1 MKMIG
6 VCFRKLNVYI
16 NKCIFNQSLS
26 LSLFLSLFLSFSLS
40 FFLFLSLT
48 HLFHHLLKAKSLFTT
63 KTLKECKE
71 ALRKR
76 FPFFVVNPHVTFLAS
91 KRRVIHSTVLFFFFT
106 TNDKRLRTIAASH
119 LSHNSIKISLWMR
132 FATLSLARGA
142 KHLATARN
150 WFAADGVFWVYT
162 WDTLWFRV

>member
-1 MKMIG
+1 MEADTNEDDWG
-6 VCFRKLNVYI
+6 VFSKVERVYI
-16 NKCIFNQSLS
+16 CIFNQS
-26 LSLFLSLFLSFSLS
+26 LSLFLSFSLS

-106 TNDKRLRTIAASH
+106 TNDKRLRTIAALH
-119 LSHNSIKISLWMR
+119 LSIYSMKIFLWKLFVTLFCAF
-132 FATLSLARGA
+132 FAKQLAA
-142 KHLATARN
+142 ARN
-150 WFAADGVFWVYT
+150 RFAADGAF
-162 WDTLWFRV
+162 LI